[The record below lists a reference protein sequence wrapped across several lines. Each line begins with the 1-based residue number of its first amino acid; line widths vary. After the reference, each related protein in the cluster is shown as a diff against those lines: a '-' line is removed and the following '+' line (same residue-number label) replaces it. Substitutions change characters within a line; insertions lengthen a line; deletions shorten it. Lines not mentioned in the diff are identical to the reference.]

1 MNSCRLLT
9 ISAMIIWAAVAVTAT
24 PRAFSH
30 RHDPIFSSF
39 SSADIPAESCSDVHM
54 RFDGHDAVVQSEERT
69 VTKAEAPTLRIH
81 ANANGPLDVRGWDKD
96 SYSVTLCKAAEEGAD
111 AQSLLSQIH
120 LSLNNGDLRVSG
132 PSSDG
137 RWSAHLI
144 VRSPN
149 ASTMELEAHNGP
161 VTLSHVDGNLKA
173 RVDNGP
179 ITVNG
184 CSGELDL
191 SAHNGPVTL
200 KDNSG
205 KQTVHAENGPMSL
218 ALSGNS
224 WEGAGLDAHTINGP
238 VTLEV
243 PSGYKSGVLLE
254 SYGNG
259 PFQCH
264 ASVCSEGRKTW
275 DDDAKRVEFGSGAT
289 LVHVSTVNGPVSVR

>member
-9 ISAMIIWAAVAVTAT
+9 ISAMIVWAAVAVTAA

-30 RHDPIFSSF
+30 RHDPIFSSS
-39 SSADIPAESCSDVHM
+39 SSADFPAESCADVHM

-69 VTKAEAPTLRIH
+69 ITKAEAPTLRIH

-120 LSLNNGDLRVSG
+120 LSLNDGDLRVSG
-132 PSSDG
+132 PSK
-137 RWSAHLI
+137 
-144 VRSPN
+144 

-200 KDNSG
+200 RDNSG
-205 KQTVHAENGPMSL
+205 KQTVNAENGPMSL

-224 WEGAGLDAHTINGP
+224 WEGAGLDARTTNGP
-238 VTLEV
+238 VTLEL

-254 SYGNG
+254 SDGNLG
-259 PFQCH
+259 
-264 ASVCSEGRKTW
+264 
-275 DDDAKRVEFGSGAT
+275 
-289 LVHVSTVNGPVSVR
+289 